1 MKRSETNIN
10 VYLALRGIDTDYRL
24 AEMMGITPGSLS
36 RRLAGDISMDTL
48 EQISNALNVPIYELL
63 KKETA

>member
-63 KKETA
+63 KKETV